1 MPPKIITMPPKKKA
15 KTKIRPNEAI
25 IKHFRELCA
34 LYKLKKDY
42 GRAYTFDEFAEFAE
56 DEEQYCG
63 GIEIT
68 SVKQVQR
75 LIAERPYIQ
84 KIGFSIGKSTFAEI
98 DEFLKTGTSKRLEE
112 LRVSTQVKK
121 TQTAPLDKRAQAK
134 LLRGKASA
142 IEAEATVEERIHEL
156 LEPAKV
162 SANTYLLKV
171 FHEKASAEVMLSEK
185 KRAYLN
191 VGLAIKEC
199 EHKIRWGA
207 EAMEL
212 KGVGKLSA
220 SLIDKVL
227 EEKK

>member
-1 MPPKIITMPPKKKA
+1 MPPKIILRMPPKKKA
-15 KTKIRPNEAI
+15 KTKIKPNEAI
-25 IKHFRELCA
+25 IRHFRELCA

-42 GRAYTFDEFAEFAE
+42 GRAHTFDEFAEFAE
-56 DEEQYCG
+56 DEEHYCG

-84 KIGFSIGKSTFAEI
+84 KIGFRIGKSTFAEI

-121 TQTAPLDKRAQAK
+121 TQTVPLDKRAQAK

-156 LEPAKV
+156 LESAKV
-162 SANTYLLKV
+162 SANTYLKV
-171 FHEKASAEVMLSEK
+171 FHENASAEVMLSEK

-212 KGVGKLSA
+212 KGVGKSSA
-220 SLIDKVL
+220 GLIDKVL

>member
-15 KTKIRPNEAI
+15 KTKIKPNEAI

-75 LIAERPYIQ
+75 LIAERPYIL

-121 TQTAPLDKRAQAK
+121 T
-134 LLRGKASA
+134 
-142 IEAEATVEERIHEL
+142 
-156 LEPAKV
+156 
-162 SANTYLLKV
+162 
-171 FHEKASAEVMLSEK
+171 
-185 KRAYLN
+185 
-191 VGLAIKEC
+191 
-199 EHKIRWGA
+199 
-207 EAMEL
+207 
-212 KGVGKLSA
+212 
-220 SLIDKVL
+220 
-227 EEKK
+227 

>member
-1 MPPKIITMPPKKKA
+1 MPPKIITMTPKKKA
-15 KTKIRPNEAI
+15 KTKIKPNEAI

-75 LIAERPYIQ
+75 LI
-84 KIGFSIGKSTFAEI
+84 

-121 TQTAPLDKRAQAK
+121 T
-134 LLRGKASA
+134 
-142 IEAEATVEERIHEL
+142 
-156 LEPAKV
+156 
-162 SANTYLLKV
+162 
-171 FHEKASAEVMLSEK
+171 
-185 KRAYLN
+185 
-191 VGLAIKEC
+191 
-199 EHKIRWGA
+199 
-207 EAMEL
+207 
-212 KGVGKLSA
+212 
-220 SLIDKVL
+220 
-227 EEKK
+227 